1 MKQLILCLF
10 LVAGLSA
17 CSQDNSINSES
28 KKLNDEACTS
38 LEKFAE
44 HVMRQHQ
51 SNTLMSTVFKEVD
64 SMSDVPEG
72 SKEILKNIAID
83 AYKQPV
89 FTDQSIRDR
98 QVVDFANDTHLKCL
112 EIMK

>member
-1 MKQLILCLF
+1 MKIFILLAVVVSF
-10 LVAGLSA
+10 AA
-17 CSQDNSINSES
+17 CSQDNSFKNES
-28 KKLNDEACTS
+28 KKQNEEACTS

-44 HVMRQHQ
+44 KVMKQHQ
-51 SNTLMSTVFKEVD
+51 SNILISAVFKEVD
-64 SMSDVPEG
+64 SMPSVPEE
-72 SKEILKNIAID
+72 SKEMLKNIAID

-98 QVVDFANDTHLKCL
+98 QVVDFATDTHLKCL